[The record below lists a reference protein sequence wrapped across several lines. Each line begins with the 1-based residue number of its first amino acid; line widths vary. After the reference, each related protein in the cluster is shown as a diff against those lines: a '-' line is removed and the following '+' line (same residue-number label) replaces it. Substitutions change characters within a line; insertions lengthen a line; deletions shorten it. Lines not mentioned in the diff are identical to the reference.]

1 MRTVVITGTA
11 LCAFSLVQHAA
22 AQGASQ
28 EVEQKLATVKES
40 VARNQAALQQYTWT
54 EQTKISLKGDEKKSI
69 EEICRYGPDGTVQK
83 TPMGAPAPQQQLHGM
98 RKRIVERK
106 TDELKDYMERA
117 AALVH
122 DYVPPSPQ
130 AMQAAFQAGN
140 ASLGQGGPGMIQLQF
155 RDYVKPGDTMAFNFA
170 AGTKSLQSIN
180 VNTYLDQKDPV
191 TLQVNF
197 QTLPDGTNA
206 IATVNLDAPA
216 KQVQVVK
223 QDTNYQR
230 SGQQ

>member
-1 MRTVVITGTA
+1 MRTVVITSAAFCA
-11 LCAFSLVQHAA
+11 LSLAQHAA
-22 AQGASQ
+22 AQGGSPELQ
-28 EVEQKLATVKES
+28 QKLATVKES

-54 EQTKISLKGDEKKSI
+54 EQTNTILKGDVKKST
-69 EEICRYGPDGTVQK
+69 EEICRYGPDGAMQK
-83 TPMGAPAPQQQLHGM
+83 TPMSAPAPQPEMHGM

-122 DYVPPSPQ
+122 EYVPPSPQ

-155 RDYVKPGDTMAFNFA
+155 RDYVKPGDTMALNFA
-170 AGTKSLQSIN
+170 AATKSLQSIN

-216 KQVQVVK
+216 KQVKVVK
-223 QDTNYQR
+223 QDTDYQR
-230 SGQQ
+230 TAQ

>member
-1 MRTVVITGTA
+1 
-11 LCAFSLVQHAA
+11 
-22 AQGASQ
+22 
-28 EVEQKLATVKES
+28 
-40 VARNQAALQQYTWT
+40 
-54 EQTKISLKGDEKKSI
+54 
-69 EEICRYGPDGTVQK
+69 
-83 TPMGAPAPQQQLHGM
+83 
-98 RKRIVERK
+98 
-106 TDELKDYMERA
+106 
-117 AALVH
+117 
-122 DYVPPSPQ
+122 
-130 AMQAAFQAGN
+130 MQAAFQAGN
-140 ASLGQGGPGMIQLQF
+140 ASLGKGGPGMIQLQL

-216 KQVQVVK
+216 QKVQVVK

>member
-1 MRTVVITGTA
+1 M
-11 LCAFSLVQHAA
+11 
-22 AQGASQ
+22 
-28 EVEQKLATVKES
+28 VKES

-54 EQTKISLKGDEKKSI
+54 EQTNTILKGDMKRSI
-69 EEICRYGPDGTVQK
+69 EEICRYGPDGTMQK
-83 TPMGAPAPQQQLHGM
+83 TPMGAPAPQPEARGM

-106 TDELKDYMERA
+106 TDELRDYMERA
-117 AALVH
+117 VALIH

-140 ASLGQGGPGMIQLQF
+140 VSLGQAEPRMIQLQF
-155 RDYVKPGDTMAFNFA
+155 RDYVKPGDSVVFSFLSATR
-170 AGTKSLQSIN
+170 SLQSIN

-191 TLQVNF
+191 TLQVKF
-197 QTLPDGTNA
+197 QTLPDGTNCVA
-206 IATVNLDAPA
+206 AVNLDAPA
-216 KQVQVVK
+216 KQIQVVK